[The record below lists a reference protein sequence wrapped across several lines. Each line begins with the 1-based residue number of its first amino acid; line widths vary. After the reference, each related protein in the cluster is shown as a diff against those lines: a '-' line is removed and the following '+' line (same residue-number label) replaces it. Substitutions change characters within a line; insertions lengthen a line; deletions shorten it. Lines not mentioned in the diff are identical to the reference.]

1 MTPIDENEL
10 RDELWFAE
18 PASGPDPD
26 ALGAAVLSTW
36 PRRPPAPG
44 RPRVQAATV
53 AVVALAGVGDRE
65 PAAGP
70 AGPRPRLRPPPSV
83 DPTPSPTAG
92 RVRPPARPPPEH
104 GTPSPRRARTCA
116 AARPAPARAR
126 ANGRVRP
133 TGVIPA
139 DFGTALADRPLPREN
154 ETGTD
159 ELGPFEPQSLPIV
172 CASSTEI
179 DLPSLGGLEASRL
192 RGRIEAGDASALDG
206 VLLFRSEAEAVA
218 FMAELQQKI
227 GACAPVGEPGPNIG
241 TPEDPIIERTLMA
254 SSTEPG
260 LVADTFTVRY
270 WTERELDGTWH
281 DGPGD
286 APSTSGDAPARLV
299 AIHSTSGE
307 YVGDPPRGGCGRPA
321 PRPGPG
327 RPAGDGVTR
336 SRRPGA

>member
-1 MTPIDENEL
+1 MTPIDENGL
-10 RDELWFAE
+10 RDELWFAV
-18 PASGPDPD
+18 PASAPAPD
-26 ALGAAVLSTW
+26 ALGAAVLSRGRAV
-36 PRRPPAPG
+36 RR
-44 RPRVQAATV
+44 RRVALASAATV
-53 AVVALAGVGDRE
+53 AVVALAGVGIVNLLPGTGQTAV
-65 PAAGP
+65 PAQTAP
-70 AGPRPRLRPPPSV
+70 ASPSV
-83 DPTPSPTAG
+83 DPTPSPTA
-92 RVRPPARPPPEH
+92 VTPSPSATSRPS
-104 GTPSPRRARTCA
+104 GTPSPRPSATPSGTPSPGPSTSE
-116 AARPAPARAR
+116 RPGAPH
-126 ANGRVRP
+126 

-139 DFGTALADRPLPREN
+139 DFGTALADRALPPGE
-154 ETGTD
+154 EAGTD
-159 ELGPFEPQSLPIV
+159 ELGPFGAQRLPIV

-281 DGPGD
+281 EAPGGTLD
-286 APSTSGDAPARLV
+286 LWGRSGRLV

-307 YVGDPPRGGCGRPA
+307 YVGDPHEEAAADLPPA
-321 PRPGPG
+321 QVL
-327 RPAGDGVTR
+327 ADLL
-336 SRRPGA
+336 AMA

>member
-1 MTPIDENEL
+1 MLDRIFLFLLGGGGYAALEL
-10 RDELWFAE
+10 AWRGTTHWTMF
-18 PASGPDPD
+18 
-26 ALGAAVLSTW
+26 
-36 PRRPPAPG
+36 
-44 RPRVQAATV
+44 
-53 AVVALAGVGDRE
+53 
-65 PAAGP
+65 AAGG
-70 AGPRPRLRPPPSV
+70 ACL
-83 DPTPSPTAG
+83 
-92 RVRPPARPPPEH
+92 
-104 GTPSPRRARTCA
+104 CLLQM
-116 AARPAPARAR
+116 
-126 ANGRVRP
+126 
-133 TGVIPA
+133 
-139 DFGTALADRPLPREN
+139 LADRPLPREN

-281 DGPGD
+281 EAPGGTLD
-286 APSTSGDAPARLV
+286 LWGRSGRLV

-307 YVGDPPRGGCGRPA
+307 YVGDPHEEAAADLPPA
-321 PRPGPG
+321 QVL
-327 RPAGDGVTR
+327 ADLL
-336 SRRPGA
+336 AMA